1 MIYLITCAFTLFCP
15 AHTECSENQRQTPS
29 VVKVRVEE
37 GVSVAEFWTPG
48 SPASSPWPAIVSE
61 RSIGAKTW
69 TFFTSGDLHGSWML
83 TVTRP
88 KQTENAQAQAVGT
101 LSFHNNN
108 LLTDMNIMAAEDVCT
123 IKKESV

>member
-1 MIYLITCAFTLFCP
+1 
-15 AHTECSENQRQTPS
+15 
-29 VVKVRVEE
+29 
-37 GVSVAEFWTPG
+37 
-48 SPASSPWPAIVSE
+48 
-61 RSIGAKTW
+61 
-69 TFFTSGDLHGSWML
+69 ML